1 MARSKWKPFLKPL
14 AGLAVAGAVV
24 AALWWIAPALGLMAA
39 LMVGALVYAGIA
51 GWDVRV
57 RPMCHC
63 CRFDDPEGDPGSL
76 DLANPWRRLND
87 D

>member
-14 AGLAVAGAVV
+14 AGLAVAGAAV
-24 AALWWIAPALGLMAA
+24 AALWWIAPALGLVAA

-51 GWDVRV
+51 GWDVKV

-63 CRFDDPEGDPGSL
+63 CHDDDSLLNPGSL
-76 DLANPWRRLND
+76 GSPLRD